1 MSHRHD
7 DISQRELR
15 DRVLYALLG
24 PAARTARVLRTP
36 LGTLR
41 DWLEIGYFHD
51 ARKQDLKLKE
61 IAELMEVSMSKVAL
75 LSRALKENFIRED
88 AEAALPRRIEFML
101 WAGPLSPAKIK
112 QVLPDADA
120 DDVDETLRALVDE
133 GRIHAEGE
141 GDQVHYGLTM
151 ATDRRVW
158 DSWLARID
166 GLNNAL
172 RNVADAV
179 YARFFTDEEAA
190 FARTVTFHVRRE
202 QLGELQAFY
211 EQLFARIVELDGEAC
226 DDPDA
231 LALSLS
237 MFWAPHDYLD
247 TAIPHDA
254 SLTPADDEANR

>member
-101 WAGPLSPAKIK
+101 WAGPLSLARLN
-112 QVLPDADA
+112 QVLPEVEEEAIEQA
-120 DDVDETLRALVDE
+120 IEVLIGE
-133 GRIHAEGE
+133 GRIEPQEADRG
-141 GDQVHYGLTM
+141 QVVYGLKI
-151 ATDRRVW
+151 ASSRRVW
-158 DSWLARID
+158 DSWMARLD
-166 GLNNAL
+166 GLRNAL
-172 RNVADAV
+172 GVVSRAV
-179 YARFFTDEEAA
+179 YGRFFTGQDTS
-190 FARTVTFHVRRE
+190 FARSLDFHLLPEDLEALRT
-202 QLGELQAFY
+202 FY
-211 EQLFARIVELDGEAC
+211 EEELFPRIVALDEQAQRDEAR
-226 DDPDA
+226 A
-231 LALSLS
+231 LAMSLTL
-237 MFWAPHDYLD
+237 FWA
-247 TAIPHDA
+247 AK
-254 SLTPADDEANR
+254 DELEREPKEPTS